1 MKRYFHA
8 FAMTQTMFCALPL
21 PYRGWDEE
29 ARPLMLLFLPLVG
42 LEIGLCW
49 AALAWLARQL
59 SLSPMVTGL
68 ILCAW
73 PYFATGFIHLDGFL
87 DVIDA
92 VRSWRDLE
100 QRRQI
105 LKDSHVGAFAV
116 IGCVF
121 ALLTGFALL
130 SSVSEAADI
139 RILIFLPVASRCCS
153 ALAVTLLRPMSSSQ
167 YAGTFRQGIPRSH
180 PWILGALLLLTLVLA
195 FLLCGWYGLAPLL
208 GVAAYA
214 LALRRGFRSLE
225 GMNGDIAGYALT
237 LSELTAAAV
246 FALL

>member
-1 MKRYFHA
+1 
-8 FAMTQTMFCALPL
+8 MTQTMFCALPL
-21 PYRGWDEE
+21 PYRGWNEE
-29 ARPLMLLFLPLVG
+29 ARPLMLLFLPLIG

-49 AALAWLARQL
+49 AALAWLSRLLAL
-59 SLSPMVTGL
+59 KPLVSGL

-73 PYFATGFIHLDGFL
+73 PYLATGFIHLDGFL

-116 IGCVF
+116 IGCAF
-121 ALLTGFALL
+121 ALLFGFALL
-130 SSVSEAADI
+130 SSAPAEADF
-139 RILIFLPVASRCCS
+139 RILIFIPVASRCCS

-167 YAGTFRQGIPRSH
+167 FAGAFRQGIPKFQ
-180 PWILGALLLLTLVLA
+180 PWILGGVLLICLA
-195 FLLCGWYGLAPLL
+195 CAFWLCGWYGLAPLL

-214 LALRRGFRSLE
+214 LALGRGFRSLK

-237 LSELTAAAV
+237 LAELTAAAV
-246 FALL
+246 YALL